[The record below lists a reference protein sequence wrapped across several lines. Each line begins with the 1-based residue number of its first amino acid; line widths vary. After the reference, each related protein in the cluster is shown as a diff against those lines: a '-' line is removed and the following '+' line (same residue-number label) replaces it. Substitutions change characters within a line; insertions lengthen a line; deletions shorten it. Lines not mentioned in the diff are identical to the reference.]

1 MRIIISFGI
10 ALTLLAILLGA
21 CRSGVS
27 SPELPYER
35 FRVALKPEYQHYL
48 DDLGPAPVY
57 EMEIEYVRDTS
68 QLTGTAVV
76 QVPNTSEEP
85 WNNIVFRLYPML
97 EHYGGNMVILNVAV
111 DGQPASFEY
120 TAGNTAIQ
128 IDLSSPLKP
137 GRSAIVNLTW
147 RLEIPTWSDVSSI
160 YALFGASQRMIS
172 LPLFYP
178 SLSVY
183 MPGPVLGT
191 GEWWKELGTVR
202 GDAAFNE
209 ASLFVVTATLPADL
223 VPVTSGTLITST
235 IISDNLASHV
245 WVTGPSREFVLHM
258 SPDFESATNESYG
271 TRITSYWLPGDES
284 AGRAAL
290 RHAISSLRIYSDL
303 YGPYPYSDMRVAP
316 APITYRGME
325 YPQVILLGVE
335 LYGRFR
341 DRLEVIAVHEM
352 AHQWWY
358 QIVHNDPINAP
369 WLDEAIAEY
378 SMKIYM
384 ETLRGEDDADALQYE
399 RWEFPVAGL
408 IDDDGDAAIGR
419 TVTDYEDGTQY
430 ETIVYGKGALFYDA
444 IRQEIGDRRFEDFL
458 QNYLDEHRYGIVTVE
473 EWRTALGK
481 LGSPILVNL
490 FEEWINNPPLNKHD
504 SGLDTEDTNPVPDG
518 SPK

>member
-1 MRIIISFGI
+1 M
-10 ALTLLAILLGA
+10 
-21 CRSGVS
+21 
-27 SPELPYER
+27 
-35 FRVALKPEYQHYL
+35 
-48 DDLGPAPVY
+48 
-57 EMEIEYVRDTS
+57 
-68 QLTGTAVV
+68 
-76 QVPNTSEEP
+76 QVPNTSDEP
-85 WNNIVFRLYPML
+85 WDNLLFRLYPML

-111 DGQPASFEY
+111 DGQPASFQY
-120 TAGNTAIQ
+120 TAENTAIQ
-128 IDLSSPLKP
+128 IDLSRSLKP
-137 GRSAIVNLTW
+137 NQSAVVDLTW
-147 RLEIPTWSDVSSI
+147 RLEIPTWSDISSI
-160 YALFGASQRMIS
+160 YALFGTSQDMIS

-191 GEWWKELGTVR
+191 GDWWKEMGTVR

-209 ASLFVVTATLPADL
+209 TSLFVVTATLPSDL
-223 VPVTSGTLITST
+223 VPVTSGTLVTT
-235 IISDNLASHV
+235 TVISETRVSHV

-258 SPDFESATNESYG
+258 SPDFESATSEAYG

-290 RHAISSLRIYSDL
+290 RHAISSLRFYSDI

-341 DRLEVIAVHEM
+341 ERLELIAVHEM

-378 SMKIYM
+378 SMKLYM
-384 ETLRGEDDADALQYE
+384 EALRGDDDAEQLQYE

-408 IDDDGDAAIGR
+408 LEADEDAAIGR
-419 TVTDYEDGTQY
+419 TVTDYESGTQY

-444 IRQEIGDRRFEDFL
+444 IRSEIGDRRFKEFL
-458 QNYLDEHRYGIVTVE
+458 RNYLIEHRYGIVTVE
-473 EWRTALGK
+473 DLANGI
-481 LGSPILVNL
+481 GQAGQPDIAQ
-490 FEEWINNPPLNKHD
+490 
-504 SGLDTEDTNPVPDG
+504 PV
-518 SPK
+518 

>member
-1 MRIIISFGI
+1 MRTFFAFGV
-10 ALTLLAILLGA
+10 ALTLLAILIGA
-21 CRSGVS
+21 CRPGTSE
-27 SPELPYER
+27 PELPYER
-35 FRVALKPEYQHYL
+35 FRPALKPEYQHYL
-48 DDLGPAPVY
+48 DDLGPVPVY
-57 EMEIEYVRDTS
+57 EIEIAYDQEDA

-76 QVPNTSEEP
+76 QVPNNSEET
-85 WNNIVFRLYPML
+85 WDVILFRLYPML

-120 TAGNTAIQ
+120 TAENTAIQ
-128 IDLSSPLKP
+128 IDLARTLKP
-137 GRSAIVNLTW
+137 AQTAVVDLSW
-147 RLEIPTWSDVSSI
+147 RLDIPTWADI
-160 YALFGASQRMIS
+160 PTLYALFGKSQEMTS

-183 MPGPVLGT
+183 VPGPVLGT
-191 GEWWKELGTVR
+191 GEWWKEMGTVR

-209 ASLFVVTATLPADL
+209 VSLFVVTATLPSDL

-235 IISDNLASHV
+235 IISDSLASHV

-258 SPDFESATNESYG
+258 SPDFESATTESYG

-290 RHAISSLRIYSDL
+290 RHATSSLRIYSDQ
-303 YGPYPYSDMRVAP
+303 YGPYPYRDMRVAP

-341 DRLEVIAVHEM
+341 DKLELIAVHEM

-358 QIVHNDPINAP
+358 QLVHNDPINAP

-378 SMKIYM
+378 SMKLYM
-384 ETLRGEDDADALQYE
+384 DALRGEDDADQLQYE
-399 RWEFPVAGL
+399 RWEFPVDSL
-408 IDDDGDAAIGR
+408 VDDGGDAAVGL
-419 TVTDYEDGTQY
+419 TVTSYEDGTQY

-444 IRQEIGDRRFEDFL
+444 IRDEIGDRRFKEFL
-458 QNYLDEHRYGIVTVE
+458 QDYLAEHRYDIVTVE
-473 EWRTALGK
+473 DWQAALGE

-490 FEEWINNPPLNKHD
+490 YEDWINNPPLDKH
-504 SGLDTEDTNPVPDG
+504 SPEAEPDG
-518 SPK
+518 VPEGE